1 MRASERCRIP
11 LNSCGCGSEITSENT
26 ARRKQLVKLQARDAE
41 AFVRKPRPDIRAVL
55 LFGSDAG
62 LIRERAKAV
71 AVSVVADVQAPFPV
85 PTIAR
90 KGLGLGKSVSA
101 RVTYGG
107 GRTIKRYKLV
117 PLVQLTSRT

>member
-41 AFVRKPRPDIRAVL
+41 AFVRKPRPDVRAVL

-62 LIRERAKAV
+62 LIRERAKAI
-71 AVSVVADVQAPFPV
+71 AASVVEDLSDPF
-85 PTIAR
+85 
-90 KGLGLGKSVSA
+90 
-101 RVTYGG
+101 RVTTLTGAQLQDDPARLADEAAAITLTG
-107 GRTIKRYKLV
+107 GRREIGKAHV
-117 PLVQLTSRT
+117 